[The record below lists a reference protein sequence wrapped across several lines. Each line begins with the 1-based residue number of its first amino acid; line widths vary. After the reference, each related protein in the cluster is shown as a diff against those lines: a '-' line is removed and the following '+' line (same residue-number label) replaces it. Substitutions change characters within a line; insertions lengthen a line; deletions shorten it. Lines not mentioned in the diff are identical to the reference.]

1 MSTNETTAD
10 LWSSSTANSP
20 DKARVYRATIA
31 PHDQCPETGYTEI
44 V

>member
-1 MSTNETTAD
+1 MSTNMTKSEI
-10 LWSSSTANSP
+10 WSSSTANSL

-31 PHDQCPETGYTEI
+31 PDDQCPETGYTEI